1 MMRSRP
7 MPKKETETKIK
18 EPVKFRTRY
27 PAQCVACG
35 RDLAV
40 NAQVE
45 GVRLKAGNF
54 LKWYVWHDRPA
65 CHHEALWV
73 IAQPLPRTEITS
85 PQKFRAHYPT
95 QCVACGRDLD
105 VNAPVEGVRLRGDDG
120 LLWYIWH
127 DRPECHQQALTAI
140 LPAVTA
146 RP

>member
-1 MMRSRP
+1 MMRSKP
-7 MPKKETETKIK
+7 MPKKETETEIK

-35 RDLAV
+35 RALAV

-45 GVRLKAGNF
+45 GVRLKEGSW

-73 IAQPLPRTEITS
+73 VAQPLPRTEITS
-85 PQKFRAHYPT
+85 PQKFRARYSG
-95 QCVACGRDLD
+95 QCVACGSSIP
-105 VNAPVEGVRLRGDDG
+105 VNTQVEGVRLKGDDG
-120 LLWYIWH
+120 LRWYVWH
-127 DRPECHQQALTAI
+127 DRPACHQQALTAI
-140 LPAVTA
+140 LPTEKA